1 MHKIMCTFEIE
12 LRIWHVRSI
21 KTYVNLFLY
30 LFSFTLY
37 HLRDYYIYIYIYVG
51 LVATYEVKNTG
62 VVFRYMPVK
71 S

>member
-1 MHKIMCTFEIE
+1 MARTKYKN
-12 LRIWHVRSI
+12 VREFISLFI
-21 KTYVNLFLY
+21 FLY
-30 LFSFTLY
+30 TVPPERLL
-37 HLRDYYIYIYIYVG
+37 YIYIYIYVG